1 MHTAFKKDIIKK
13 IHKTPEENWRRI
25 VINEVRKKI
34 IPELPNRENTFNDLI
49 LPQISIWISDSP
61 EIINF
66 MKFLHN
72 IRVKPLLTD
81 DELNED
87 IMKEFDIIFKIH
99 DLNKAHPEKL
109 EEAKRRG
116 LLGGRKTKR
125 KRKRKGKRTRRRRK
139 KTRRKRK
146 GGKKRKTRRRKIMV
160 GCRKK
165 LI

>member
-1 MHTAFKKDIIKK
+1 MAISREAAAAVQNKDLKTFDEEQRSEKYTGITKRDIHNSVKNKMHTAFKKDIIKK

-99 DLNKAHPEKL
+99 D
-109 EEAKRRG
+109 
-116 LLGGRKTKR
+116 
-125 KRKRKGKRTRRRRK
+125 
-139 KTRRKRK
+139 
-146 GGKKRKTRRRKIMV
+146 
-160 GCRKK
+160 
-165 LI
+165 